1 MTSSTHSQIE
11 WIKHRIVEQVD
22 SAIESFTLVESG
34 EEKTLEFSKIAVES
48 IVHKIDVYNALDM
61 YYYLKEGGELNHM
74 ESTDRIQCLFD
85 YFYAWIELELAKR
98 YA

>member
-1 MTSSTHSQIE
+1 M
-11 WIKHRIVEQVD
+11 D

-34 EEKTLEFSKIAVES
+34 EQKTLEFSKIAVES

-61 YYYLKEGGELNHM
+61 YYYLKESGELDHM
-74 ESTDRIQCLFD
+74 ESTDRMQCLFD